1 MNQFKRWKYLALT
14 AVLSCCLTLPAFAA
28 GDTVPATAIFTEAEQ
43 VDNVKRDLAINMY
56 RRDDAG
62 VFQSDT
68 ALQFSSPINRAT
80 GDAVLTFRIARDGV
94 QITVDYLTDLNK
106 DGVYEMLDGEKV
118 PVSDAYNM
126 DGTLT
131 TTPELGAPHLNAGDY
146 ALSAETLKEAGE
158 RARQAR
164 MTAGSG
170 QQTGVTPAGN
180 EPIIYLINCRDGD
193 TVTSHYFALFDKV
206 LMPKDVPVDSWYYK
220 SVEYAME
227 KGYLNGSGPD
237 SFTPAGL
244 VTRAQLAQ
252 VLWKL
257 GGMGEAEKPN
267 YTDVPENAWFYKA
280 IAWCTENEILLGTE
294 GRNEGLFEPDREV
307 SREEMADV
315 LFVCA
320 KFSGRNIHP
329 SESLDRFK
337 DSGDVSVWAKPA
349 MQWAV
354 ATGIISGFDDG
365 TLQPAGN
372 LTRAELSSVLMT
384 FLNLE
389 VK

>member
-164 MTAGSG
+164 
-170 QQTGVTPAGN
+170 
-180 EPIIYLINCRDGD
+180 
-193 TVTSHYFALFDKV
+193 
-206 LMPKDVPVDSWYYK
+206 
-220 SVEYAME
+220 
-227 KGYLNGSGPD
+227 
-237 SFTPAGL
+237 
-244 VTRAQLAQ
+244 
-252 VLWKL
+252 
-257 GGMGEAEKPN
+257 
-267 YTDVPENAWFYKA
+267 
-280 IAWCTENEILLGTE
+280 
-294 GRNEGLFEPDREV
+294 
-307 SREEMADV
+307 
-315 LFVCA
+315 
-320 KFSGRNIHP
+320 
-329 SESLDRFK
+329 
-337 DSGDVSVWAKPA
+337 
-349 MQWAV
+349 
-354 ATGIISGFDDG
+354 
-365 TLQPAGN
+365 N
-372 LTRAELSSVLMT
+372 L
-384 FLNLE
+384 
-389 VK
+389 